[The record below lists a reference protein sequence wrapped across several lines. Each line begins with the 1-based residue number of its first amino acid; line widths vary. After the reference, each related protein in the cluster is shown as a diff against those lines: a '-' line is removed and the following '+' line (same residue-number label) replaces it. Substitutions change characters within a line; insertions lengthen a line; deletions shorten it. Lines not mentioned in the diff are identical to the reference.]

1 MLLSSGTPTTQLE
14 TRFYIQTILDL
25 SLHYYDNFQKK
36 PQNIPLE
43 DLLPQPPHPGHS
55 RVWSPE
61 NGTSAVG
68 RASARE
74 PGHSTGASLWPGQSR
89 CTAGVGGIKA

>member
-43 DLLPQPPHPGHS
+43 DLLPNPHTRDIPGS
-55 RVWSPE
+55 SPE

>member
-1 MLLSSGTPTTQLE
+1 MLLSSDTPTTQLE

-43 DLLPQPPHPGHS
+43 DLLPNPHTRDIPGSGVQRTAPLLLAGLQHES
-55 RVWSPE
+55 PATALERHCGQDRAGAQQVWE
-61 NGTSAVG
+61 
-68 RASARE
+68 E
-74 PGHSTGASLWPGQSR
+74 
-89 CTAGVGGIKA
+89 